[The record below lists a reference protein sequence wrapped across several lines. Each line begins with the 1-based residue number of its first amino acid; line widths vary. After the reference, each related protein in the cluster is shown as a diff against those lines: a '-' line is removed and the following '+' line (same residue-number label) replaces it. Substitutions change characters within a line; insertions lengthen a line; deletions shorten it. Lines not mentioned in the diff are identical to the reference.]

1 MDWCSFRLVTHHKL
15 DSENRKVS
23 SDSHGSNVGI
33 NWAFPKR
40 SKMERESRFTEIT
53 AAILCPI
60 LIFAMFTLCLGF
72 LLWTDC
78 GSEKENGNV
87 FIESLFDV
95 FEVVY
100 AFLIKIGLKDNFV
113 AFQDCLKGSFQ
124 HQEQQQLIV
133 RANNNNSIVDS
144 RSNLNNCDTRA
155 AASCSPS
162 VSQRDLRASSVQ
174 RQSDTIRSVSAYS
187 ASGFLI

>member
-1 MDWCSFRLVTHHKL
+1 MDSK
-15 DSENRKVS
+15 NRKVPG
-23 SDSHGSNVGI
+23 DSHGSNVGI

-40 SKMERESRFTEIT
+40 SKMERESRFTEIA
-53 AAILCPI
+53 AAILCPV

-100 AFLIKIGLKDNFV
+100 ANLIKVGLKDSFV

-124 HQEQQQLIV
+124 HQEQQQLIA
-133 RANNNNSIVDS
+133 RSNNNNNNSIVDS
-144 RSNLNNCDTRA
+144 RSNLNNSDTRA

-174 RQSDTIRSVSAYS
+174 RQSDTIRSVSA
-187 ASGFLI
+187 